1 MRSARR
7 RGGWVISTAGLRP
20 DCFSWGGRLT
30 VRPSRS
36 NTLTLLLF
44 APTLSPFLMSIRI
57 LVLHGPNL
65 NMLGLREP
73 DIYGTTTLAD
83 VNDRIAALAQELG
96 VEVDTFQSN
105 HEGQLV
111 DKIQAARGQY
121 AALIINAGA
130 YTHTSVALLDA
141 ILSAELPTIEVHLS
155 NLYKRE
161 PFRHHSYIARAA
173 VGQICGFGADSYL
186 LGLRAAVALVQ
197 S

>member
-1 MRSARR
+1 M
-7 RGGWVISTAGLRP
+7 STENPPR
-20 DCFSWGGRLT
+20 
-30 VRPSRS
+30 V
-36 NTLTLLLF
+36 
-44 APTLSPFLMSIRI
+44 

-73 DIYGTTTLAD
+73 EIYGRTTLAD
-83 VNDRIAALAQELG
+83 IDAGLVALGRELG
-96 VEVDTFQSN
+96 IAVETFQSN
-105 HEGQLV
+105 HEGELV
-111 DKIQAARGQY
+111 SKIQEARGRC

-141 ILSAELPTIEVHLS
+141 ILAAGLPVIEVHLS

-186 LGLRAAVALVQ
+186 LGLRAALGVIKKA
-197 S
+197 